1 MTFIQKTDA
10 ETGIYSAEGWDRL
23 LSGWEVVRDNSV
35 AHAGSWSW
43 LVAGDGAQKGSGWG
57 LPTYTSGRWF
67 LLRFWVRVASFP
79 SSARPLGLVPS
90 NGSNGM
96 AGLTLNTDGTLQ
108 ADSSGTWGFPTT
120 GKSAALV
127 PGNWHKLEFAAR
139 TDASTSYNWLNAI
152 WRLDGVEFQRHCGR
166 PQRNAVNK
174 VYAGTNQSAPR
185 INVDDMVLNDDT
197 GTTANWWND
206 GAKPL
211 STGKTKPSVR
221 SVGTTVTNTVASN
234 SIVVNAPSSI
244 VDGDTLVM
252 VVESSTGNPGT
263 ITLPSGWV
271 QRTLVTPS
279 AGGNILVATKVATG
293 SEPSTYTVSW
303 ASVAVRG
310 HSVCYA
316 LAGSSSSPTIDA
328 QSLSVAISNTEANF
342 MLPALDLS
350 EGDALILQVASM
362 TEASPTK
369 AFINPAWWSNSTSVA
384 DTTNGQALACG
395 FFGQTDGGLTATG
408 LMSTTSNITGAASVA
423 AVAFRSA
430 PVSANKFMAVA

>member
-1 MTFIQKTDA
+1 MTFLQKTDA
-10 ETGIYSAEGWDRL
+10 ETGIYSAEGWDRV

-43 LVAGDGAQKGSGWG
+43 IVAGDGNIKGSGWI
-57 LPTYTSGRWF
+57 LPSYVSGRWF
-67 LLRFWVRVASFP
+67 LIRFWVRIGALPTSVQA
-79 SSARPLGLVPS
+79 LGLSPS
-90 NGSNGM
+90 NGSSTI
-96 AGLTLNTDGTLQ
+96 ADLTLNTDGTLQ
-108 ADSSGTWGFPTT
+108 IASGANFPITR
-120 GKSAALV
+120 SAALTA
-127 PGNWHKLEFAAR
+127 GAWNKLEFAGR
-139 TDASTSYNWLNAI
+139 FEASSTYNWLNGI
-152 WRLDGVEFQRHCGR
+152 WRLNNVEFQRFCGR
-166 PQRNAVNK
+166 PQKGAINK
-174 VYAGTNQSAPR
+174 VYANTGGSGVR
-185 INVDDMVLNDDT
+185 VNVDDMVLNDDT

-263 ITLPSGWV
+263 ITFPSGWV
-271 QRTLVTPS
+271 QRTLVSPS